1 MIFISIVLVALSAA
15 IVYVAVDGSKQ
26 KLVTEK
32 RLAAM
37 SSRVAE
43 LRDIVYQMKDTVD
56 KLKEIQEEGDP
67 DMEQR
72 IADRI
77 EKKWDDGLQSI
88 LNFDPLAEWRNGE

>member
-15 IVYVAVDGSKQ
+15 IVYVAVDENKQ